1 MPKLRT
7 PQPENRKLYSLLRG
21 HDVTAAQL
29 SRTLRIC
36 DNTARKK
43 LQNPGLL
50 TVDDLKR
57 VSKTFG
63 IPYDDIREAIFK

>member
-1 MPKLRT
+1 MPRLRT
-7 PQPENRKLYSLLRG
+7 AQPDNLRLYELLRG
-21 HDVTAAQL
+21 RDVTAARL
-29 SRTLRIC
+29 SRTLRVC

-57 VSKTFG
+57 VCKTFG
-63 IPYDDIREAIFK
+63 ISYDDVREAIFK